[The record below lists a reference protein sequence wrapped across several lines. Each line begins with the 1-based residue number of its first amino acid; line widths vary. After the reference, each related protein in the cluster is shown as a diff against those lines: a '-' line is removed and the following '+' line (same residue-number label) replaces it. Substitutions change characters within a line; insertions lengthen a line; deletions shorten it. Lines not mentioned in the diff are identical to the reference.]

1 MKLINKTLKI
11 KHCSHVKGS
20 IVQISMKQN
29 HYDAPL
35 LKIQTCRA
43 LSLENLQRE
52 STCQNLKLFLKTISA
67 ADIMGHSTTAYS
79 TCGFDEVFEDNQ
91 EKSCI

>member
-11 KHCSHVKGS
+11 KHCSNVKGS
-20 IVQISMKQN
+20 IVQISMKQK
-29 HYDAPL
+29 HYDVPL
-35 LKIQTCRA
+35 LKIQNCRA
-43 LSLENLQRE
+43 LSLKNLRRE
-52 STCQNLKLFLKTISA
+52 STYQNLKLLFKTIIA